1 MSAHAFPVVSNLV
14 QTIRFENKCV
24 IILYIFYFQDFEI
37 DNIDELCDKLKQLS
51 TESHKYRAKR
61 DRRQQKS
68 SFRDILRAVQ
78 VMGLVQLSLINP

>member
-1 MSAHAFPVVSNLV
+1 M
-14 QTIRFENKCV
+14 CY
-24 IILYIFYFQDFEI
+24 ILYIFYFQDFEI

-78 VMGLVQLSLINP
+78 VMRLCVSDCNSRGREFDPVPVPYFRGD